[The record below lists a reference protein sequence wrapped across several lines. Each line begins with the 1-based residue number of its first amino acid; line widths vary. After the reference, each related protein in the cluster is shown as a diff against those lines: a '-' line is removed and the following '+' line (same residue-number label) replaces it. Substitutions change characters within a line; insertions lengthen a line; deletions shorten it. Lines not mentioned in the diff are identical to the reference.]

1 MDNTTKARE
10 NRLRRK
16 AARQGL
22 QLHKSRLRDPN
33 ATGFGTFMLTDAD
46 TSGVVAASLPHGY
59 GLDLDDVE
67 QYLTR

>member
-1 MDNTTKARE
+1 MDNTTKTHE

-22 QLHKSRLRDPN
+22 ELHKSRLRDPH
-33 ATGFGTFMLTDAD
+33 ATGFGSFMLVDAD
-46 TSGVVAASLPHGY
+46 TRAVVAASLPHGY
-59 GLDLDDVE
+59 GLDMDDVE